1 MLAIQNAKKTGMEY
15 FQFPGDPQN
24 ILLKPVCGFFITMN
38 PGYAGRQ
45 ELPENLKALFRGV
58 AMMVP
63 DFQIIMKVQQRF
75 RAELYV
81 ARFSVLLPAG
91 RSVLYAVVQ
100 SCVMFCLACC
110 FALYAVLF
118 CTLFCLVCCTASSL
132 FFPVSCSLC
141 STVLSACEN
150 NQRCLQR

>member
-1 MLAIQNAKKTGMEY
+1 MLAIQNAKKTGKKY

-63 DFQIIMKVQQRF
+63 DFQIIMKVW
-75 RAELYV
+75 
-81 ARFSVLLPAG
+81 S
-91 RSVLYAVVQ
+91 
-100 SCVMFCLACC
+100 MLA
-110 FALYAVLF
+110 
-118 CTLFCLVCCTASSL
+118 
-132 FFPVSCSLC
+132 
-141 STVLSACEN
+141 STE
-150 NQRCLQR
+150 RI

>member
-1 MLAIQNAKKTGMEY
+1 MQF

-63 DFQIIMKVQQRF
+63 DFQIIMK
-75 RAELYV
+75 
-81 ARFSVLLPAG
+81 ARVVYCCVL
-91 RSVLYAVVQ
+91 VVVVDVVVVAVVVNVVVIAGGGTITVALVPFEKQ
-100 SCVMFCLACC
+100 ILPRASFLADSSRQN
-110 FALYAVLF
+110 VLK
-118 CTLFCLVCCTASSL
+118 
-132 FFPVSCSLC
+132 
-141 STVLSACEN
+141 
-150 NQRCLQR
+150 

>member
-1 MLAIQNAKKTGMEY
+1 MSSQVLAIQNAKKTGVSY

-63 DFQIIMKVQQRF
+63 DFQIIMKVK
-75 RAELYV
+75 LC
-81 ARFSVLLPAG
+81 SVGYNEFDLL
-91 RSVLYAVVQ
+91 SQKFFVLYNTCKEQVRRARPT
-100 SCVMFCLACC
+100 L
-110 FALYAVLF
+110 LYILVLY
-118 CTLFCLVCCTASSL
+118 TIY
-132 FFPVSCSLC
+132 
-141 STVLSACEN
+141 STVYMYSAVYWFV
-150 NQRCLQR
+150 RW